1 MTTSREAMQA
11 ALKSIVVPRLR
22 TIAFK
27 GSFPHFRRVVG
38 DHIDLLTFQ
47 FDRNGGGF
55 VIEISF
61 CPTDGIATPWGEAI
75 APQRVTAWDVHPD
88 KRYRI
93 QPSKGAGTDSWFR
106 FEDGGGTS
114 RALIKCW
121 NTCRLPKAGGH
132 AMLARCPTHPS
143 TRTPAIRPP
152 PVTPNVELPLL
163 KILRTAMCR

>member
-106 FEDGGGTS
+106 FEDGGYESCANQVLEYLPFAESWWS
-114 RALIKCW
+114 RNASPMPNPSI
-121 NTCRLPKAGGH
+121 NTDAGDKAATGY
-132 AMLARCPTHPS
+132 AKR
-143 TRTPAIRPP
+143 
-152 PVTPNVELPLL
+152 
-163 KILRTAMCR
+163 